1 MGNLQNT
8 NKLMEEEKI
17 YYTPNLLPSKYYTMI
32 WRGDRI
38 DQFNLDN
45 NLCHET
51 KEEAI
56 KHSEALLT
64 KKP

>member
-1 MGNLQNT
+1 
-8 NKLMEEEKI
+8 MEEEEI

>member
-1 MGNLQNT
+1 MT
-8 NKLMEEEKI
+8 AKLMEEEEI
-17 YYTPNLLPSKYYTMI
+17 YYTPNLLPSKYYMMI

>member
-1 MGNLQNT
+1 
-8 NKLMEEEKI
+8 MEEEEI
-17 YYTPNLLPSKYYTMI
+17 YYTPNLLPSKYCMMT

-56 KHSEALLT
+56 KHSESLLT

>member
-1 MGNLQNT
+1 
-8 NKLMEEEKI
+8 MEEEEI
-17 YYTPNLLPSKYYTMI
+17 YYTPNLLPSKYYMMT
-32 WRGDRI
+32 WRGDQI

-64 KKP
+64 KKL

>member
-1 MGNLQNT
+1 MT
-8 NKLMEEEKI
+8 AKLMEEEEI
-17 YYTPNLLPSKYYTMI
+17 YYTPNLSPSKYYMMI

-64 KKP
+64 KNHN